1 MPDGVLV
8 TEPPE
13 PGLRSTV
20 SIAVS
25 GGLGAVPTGGMT
37 PFLWRLH
44 LWVRFCFLHFFFAT
58 WTCPGGDVV
67 AEAKPPVSE
76 TQSARM
82 SAASH
87 AEAEVRGSFP

>member
-1 MPDGVLV
+1 
-8 TEPPE
+8 
-13 PGLRSTV
+13 
-20 SIAVS
+20 
-25 GGLGAVPTGGMT
+25 
-37 PFLWRLH
+37 

-58 WTCPGGDVV
+58 WACPGGDVV